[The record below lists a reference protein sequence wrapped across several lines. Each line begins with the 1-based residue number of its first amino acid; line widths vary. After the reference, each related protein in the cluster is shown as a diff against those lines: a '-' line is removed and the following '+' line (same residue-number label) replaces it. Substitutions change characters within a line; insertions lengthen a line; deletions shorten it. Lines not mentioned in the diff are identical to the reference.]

1 MSTHTTVLK
10 KATVSMS
17 ATSAPFASEAAGQI
31 TVADLLSRLVHADSR
46 LKRIRILLTCF
57 KELVGANQAGLIV
70 SQSAEN
76 LYWTDYTE
84 HPEPYLK
91 DGHSVKLFDPAMAW
105 AEHQEAGFYDVSAV
119 IGLPESY
126 DVTSIFVLRGKT
138 ETVGVVLFAGSI
150 NVQPARETLDI
161 IVGLLTLVT
170 IEQRTTNNTNL
181 FFGDFAHDQRSCLSV
196 LSLSADALND
206 TKGMP
211 EKASVHLNRIFDNSL
226 QIGIQ
231 IENALSVNRYDP
243 ETDEY
248 HMQLDVVD
256 LVEMRREICDRYIQV
271 AQGKNITFKVPRFRG
286 NAIIKADPIMVQ
298 RAITNL
304 IDNALKFTPEG
315 GTIEVSIARE
325 KGAIQIIVKDTGPG
339 ITADNHERIFERKVR
354 IQQRKHIR
362 GLGLG
367 LFIVKNV
374 ALQHGGRTWVE
385 SAPGEG
391 STFYLT
397 LPIEPPANGTN

>member
-1 MSTHTTVLK
+1 M
-10 KATVSMS
+10 
-17 ATSAPFASEAAGQI
+17 
-31 TVADLLSRLVHADSR
+31 ADLLSRLVHADSR
-46 LKRIRILLTCF
+46 LQRIRILLTCF
-57 KELVGANQAGLIV
+57 QELVGADQAGLIV
-70 SQSAEN
+70 AQSPEN
-76 LYWTDYTE
+76 LYWKDYTE
-84 HPEPYLK
+84 HPEPYLSE
-91 DGHSVKLFDPAMAW
+91 DRHPVKLFEPTMAW
-105 AEHQEAGFYDVSAV
+105 AEHQMAGFFEASAVSGLPDGYDVSSV
-119 IGLPESY
+119 
-126 DVTSIFVLRGKT
+126 FVLHGKT
-138 ETVGVVLFAGSI
+138 ETVGLVLFVGSV
-150 NVQPARETLDI
+150 NSQPASETLDI
-161 IVGLLTLVT
+161 IVGLLSLVT

-211 EKASVHLNRIFDNSL
+211 DKANVHLNRIFDNSL

-271 AQGKNITFKVPRFRG
+271 AQGKHITFKVPRFRG

-315 GTIEVSIARE
+315 GTIEVSIMRE

-339 ITADNHERIFERKVR
+339 IAPENQERIFERKVR
-354 IQQRKHIR
+354 IQQQRKQVR

-374 ALQHGGRTWVE
+374 AMKHGGRTWVE
-385 SAPGEG
+385 SVPGEG
-391 STFYLT
+391 SAFYLT
-397 LPIEPPANGTN
+397 LPVEPPVNGSN

>member
-1 MSTHTTVLK
+1 
-10 KATVSMS
+10 MS
-17 ATSAPFASEAAGQI
+17 ATSAPFVPDPSGQI
-31 TVADLLSRLVHADSR
+31 TMADLLSRLVHADSR
-46 LKRIRILLTCF
+46 LRRIRILLLCF

-70 SQSAEN
+70 AQSAEN
-76 LYWTDYTE
+76 LYWTDFTE

-91 DGHSVKLFDPAMAW
+91 DGHSVKLFDPTLAW
-105 AEHQEAGFYDVSAV
+105 AEHQEAGFYDAGAV
-119 IGLPESY
+119 NGLPASY
-126 DVTSIFVLRGKT
+126 DVNNVFVLRGKT
-138 ETVGVVLFAGSI
+138 ETVGIVLFTGTV
-150 NVQPARETLDI
+150 NTQPARETLDI

-248 HMQLDVVD
+248 HMQIDVVD

-298 RAITNL
+298 RAVTNL

-315 GTIEVSIARE
+315 GTIEVSIVRE

-339 ITADNHERIFERKVR
+339 IAPENHERIFDRKVR

-374 ALQHGGRTWVE
+374 AMKHGGRTWVE

-397 LPIEPPANGTN
+397 LPIEPPANGSN

>member
-1 MSTHTTVLK
+1 
-10 KATVSMS
+10 MS
-17 ATSAPFASEAAGQI
+17 ATSAPYAPESAGQM
-31 TVADLLSRLVHADSR
+31 TMADLLSRLVHADSR
-46 LKRIRILLTCF
+46 LKRIRILLLSL
-57 KELVGANQAGLIV
+57 KELVGADQAGLIV
-70 SQSAEN
+70 AQSAEN

-91 DGHSVKLFDPAMAW
+91 DGHSVKLFDPAMVW
-105 AEHQEAGFYDVSAV
+105 AEHQESGFYDASVV
-119 IGLPESY
+119 DGLPKTYNVSS
-126 DVTSIFVLRGKT
+126 VFVLRGKT
-138 ETVGVVLFAGSI
+138 ETVGVVLFTGSV
-150 NVQPARETLDI
+150 NTQPTRETLNT

-211 EKASVHLNRIFDNSL
+211 EKANVHLNRIFDNSL

-271 AQGKNITFKVPRFRG
+271 AQGKYITFKVPRFRG

-315 GTIEVSIARE
+315 GTIEVSIMRE
-325 KGAIQIIVKDTGPG
+325 KGAIQIVVKDTGPG
-339 ITADNHERIFERKVR
+339 IAPENHERIFDRKVR

-374 ALQHGGRTWVE
+374 AMKHGGRTWVE

-397 LPIEPPANGTN
+397 LPIEPPVNGSN

>member
-1 MSTHTTVLK
+1 MSIHTIVLK

-17 ATSAPFASEAAGQI
+17 ATSAPYAPESVGQI
-31 TVADLLSRLVHADSR
+31 SMADLLSRLIQADSR
-46 LKRIRILLTCF
+46 LKRIRILLLAF
-57 KELVGANQAGLIV
+57 KELVGADQAGLIV
-70 SQSAEN
+70 AQSAEN
-76 LYWTDYTE
+76 IYWTDYTE

-91 DGHSVKLFDPAMAW
+91 DGHSVKLFDAVLAW
-105 AEHQEAGFYDVSAV
+105 TEHQEAGFYDANAVS
-119 IGLPESY
+119 GLPDSFN
-126 DVTSIFVLRGKT
+126 VNHVFVLRGKT
-138 ETVGVVLFAGSI
+138 ETVGVVLFTGNI
-150 NVQPARETLDI
+150 NNQPAREALDI

-211 EKASVHLNRIFDNSL
+211 EKANVHLNRIFDNSL

-315 GTIEVSIARE
+315 GTIDVSIVRE
-325 KGAIQIIVKDTGPG
+325 KGAIQIVVKDTGPG
-339 ITADNHERIFERKVR
+339 IAPENHERIFDRKVR

-374 ALQHGGRTWVE
+374 ALKHGGRTWVE

-397 LPIEPPANGTN
+397 LPVEPPVNGSN

>member
-1 MSTHTTVLK
+1 
-10 KATVSMS
+10 MS
-17 ATSAPFASEAAGQI
+17 ATTAPFASEAGGQI
-31 TVADLLSRLVHADSR
+31 TMADILSRLVHADSR

-76 LYWTDYTE
+76 LYWIDYTE

-105 AEHQEAGFYDVSAV
+105 AEHQETGFYDAAAVS
-119 IGLPESY
+119 GLPEHY
-126 DVTSIFVLRGKT
+126 DVTSVYVLRGKA
-138 ETVGVVLFAGSI
+138 ETVGVVLFSGSI
-150 NVQPARETLDI
+150 NIQPAHETLDI
-161 IVGLLTLVT
+161 IVGLLTLIT

-256 LVEMRREICDRYIQV
+256 LVEMRQEICDRYIQV
-271 AQGKNITFKVPRFRG
+271 AQGKNINFKVPRFRG

-325 KGAIQIIVKDTGPG
+325 KGAVQIIVKDSGPG
-339 ITADNHERIFERKVR
+339 ISPDNQARIFERKVR
-354 IQQRKHIR
+354 IQQRKNIR

-374 ALQHGGRTWVE
+374 AMQHGGRTWVE
-385 SAPGEG
+385 STPGEG

-397 LPIEPPANGTN
+397 LPLEPPANGSH

>member
-1 MSTHTTVLK
+1 
-10 KATVSMS
+10 MS
-17 ATSAPFASEAAGQI
+17 ATSAPFAHESPGQI
-31 TVADLLSRLVHADSR
+31 TMADLLSRLIHADSR
-46 LKRIRILLTCF
+46 LQRIRILLLALKT
-57 KELVGANQAGLIV
+57 LVGANQAGLIV

-105 AEHQEAGFYDVSAV
+105 AEHQETGFYDASTVK
-119 IGLPESY
+119 GLPESY
-126 DVTSIFVLRGKT
+126 DVSSVFVLRGKT
-138 ETVGVVLFAGSI
+138 EAVGVVLFTGSI
-150 NVQPARETLDI
+150 NTQPVRETLDTI
-161 IVGLLTLVT
+161 IGLLTLVT

-248 HMQLDVVD
+248 HMQLDIVD

-271 AQGKNITFKVPRFRG
+271 AQGKKITFKVPRFRG

-298 RAITNL
+298 RALTNL

-315 GTIEVSIARE
+315 GTIEVSILRE
-325 KGAIQIIVKDTGPG
+325 KGAIQLTVKDTGPG
-339 ITADNHERIFERKVR
+339 IAPENHERIFDRKVR

-374 ALQHGGRTWVE
+374 AMKHGGRTWVE

-397 LPIEPPANGTN
+397 LPVDPPVNGSN